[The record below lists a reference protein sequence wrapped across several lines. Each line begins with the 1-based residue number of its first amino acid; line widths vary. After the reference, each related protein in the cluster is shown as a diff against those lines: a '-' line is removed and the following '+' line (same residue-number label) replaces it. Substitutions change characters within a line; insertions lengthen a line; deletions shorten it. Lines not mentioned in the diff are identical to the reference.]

1 MTGYLIA
8 RNTTGPT
15 NHPRKENRFHALNLN
30 VLSRYYEHA
39 HGGNDY
45 ISRYMVARDATG
57 STDHLL
63 KQNRFYTLYQVV
75 LNVLRRRLV
84 GAVAECGC
92 WLGHSTHLMAGLL
105 ADRAWSGR
113 LWVFDSFEGLSEAT
127 EKDRT
132 QRGDTEVATSVR
144 KELKHSSNLRSVQR
158 ALARFP
164 FVSLHKGWIPEVFGT
179 ALIPR
184 EQKFALVHIDVD
196 LYQPTI
202 DSLRFFYPR
211 MADGGVIVVDDYG
224 STTFPG
230 AKAAVDEFMEEV
242 EVAWF
247 LESHLQG
254 AVLVV

>member
-1 MTGYLIA
+1 MSGYLIA
-8 RNTTGPT
+8 RATAGPSDNPT
-15 NHPRKENRFHALNLN
+15 RESRFHTLNLSA
-30 VLSRYYEHA
+30 LSRYYEHA

-45 ISRYMVARDATG
+45 INRYLAAREATG

-75 LNVLRRRLV
+75 LNVLRRRLR
-84 GAVAECGC
+84 GDIAECGC
-92 WLGHSTHLMAGLL
+92 WLGHSTHLMANLL
-105 ADRAWSGR
+105 AERAWSGR
-113 LWVFDSFEGLSEAT
+113 VWVFDSFEGLSEAT

-132 QRGDTEVATSVR
+132 HRGDTDAASSAR
-144 KELKHSSNLRSVQR
+144 KQLELSSDLRRVQR
-158 ALARFP
+158 ALAPFP
-164 FVSLHKGWIPEVFGT
+164 FVSLHKGWIPEVFGA

-184 EQKFALVHIDVD
+184 EQEFALVHIDVD

-211 MADGGVIVVDDYG
+211 MVDGGVIVVDDYG

-230 AKAAVDEFMEEV
+230 AKAAVDEFMEEA

-254 AVLVV
+254 AVLIV